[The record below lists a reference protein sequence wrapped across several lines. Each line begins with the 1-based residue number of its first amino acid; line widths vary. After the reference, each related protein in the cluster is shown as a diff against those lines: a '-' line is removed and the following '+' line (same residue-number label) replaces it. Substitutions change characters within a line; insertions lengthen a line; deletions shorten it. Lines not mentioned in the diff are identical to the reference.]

1 MANADDSFS
10 AESLRPFGSG
20 NEFSSGPAADREL
33 PCHGSVSPCLWIT
46 AQCEARHGCARI

>member
-46 AQCEARHGCARI
+46 AQCEARHGCACI